1 MKDVSHYSS
10 SQSTA
15 QSIKKSPVDVKK
27 DSVPEP
33 EGFLSKA
40 YWMLSEFIRNE
51 IVCSYA
57 IMFVMLFNQTSL
69 ETMIVPMF
77 EDLLGWTEFETSL
90 FFCGAGIV
98 VDIVIWFISA
108 IVGIHFV

>member
-40 YWMLSEFIRNE
+40 YWMLSGEE
-51 IVCSYA
+51 SC
-57 IMFVMLFNQTSL
+57 
-69 ETMIVPMF
+69 
-77 EDLLGWTEFETSL
+77 
-90 FFCGAGIV
+90 
-98 VDIVIWFISA
+98 
-108 IVGIHFV
+108 